1 MLRQFWTVQK
11 YSQNKPNHIK
21 PKTIYPA
28 SMSRFQKHIFI
39 CINERKG
46 DDKRGCCS
54 SLGSLDLLD
63 HMKGRVHELGL
74 KKKIRVNKAG
84 CLDACAQGPTL
95 VVYPDGVWY
104 APRTKEDMDEIL
116 TEHLQNDR
124 PVERLV
130 IPFK

>member
-1 MLRQFWTVQK
+1 
-11 YSQNKPNHIK
+11 
-21 PKTIYPA
+21 
-28 SMSRFQKHIFI
+28 
-39 CINERKG
+39 
-46 DDKRGCCS
+46 
-54 SLGSLDLLD
+54 
-63 HMKGRVHELGL
+63 MKGRVHELGL

-116 TEHLQNDR
+116 IEHLQNDR